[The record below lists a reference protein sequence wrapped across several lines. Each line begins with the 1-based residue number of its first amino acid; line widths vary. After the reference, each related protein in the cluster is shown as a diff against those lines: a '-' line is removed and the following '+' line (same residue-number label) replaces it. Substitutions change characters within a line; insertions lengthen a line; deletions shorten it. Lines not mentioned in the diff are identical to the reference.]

1 MNNTLIAAA
10 AGACT
15 LAIELVWMRMLSLTF
30 GSASIAAGSVVAALM
45 LGMALGSAAA
55 ARRPSTGLDGMLFS
69 LAAVAAV
76 SPPILRVLGLLGGFS
91 VVAASIFMIAAS
103 IPMGT
108 IVPLLVARSGSDGV
122 RAAGKLYAASTLGS
136 AVAVLLTGFVL
147 LPAFGNRATLWSAA
161 AVLALLALLV
171 RRSAPVAEAPGAAPA
186 GPLPA
191 RTQVVLL
198 LYGVSAFAAM
208 MSEIGWIR
216 SLVLSIGSSTY
227 AYTIVLGVYIAGLG
241 IGSALM
247 TRRLAAREA
256 GAGTFGTL
264 QFLIALTCLGSIY
277 LLGRLPGF
285 FGRVFHDRVT
295 SLGSFTWTALAASA
309 AALLPPTLLVGCC
322 FPAAVRWIGAQAGAT
337 RASGAL
343 LAAATGGSMIG
354 ALVASFVAIPGIGV
368 EHTLTS
374 GLALHALAGSMAL
387 CYLGPRRRVWP
398 SLAAL
403 AIVAAVYFGPRWDV
417 RVTQSGPYI
426 YGDERKGAE
435 DPRRV
440 LFAMDDSV
448 ASVAVFEH
456 PDGNRVLRID
466 GKTDASLSEI
476 DLVTQLLTAH
486 IPLASHPNPRRIAL
500 VGLGSG
506 MTLASCLKYDPSEV
520 HCIEI
525 SPAVVRASRFFDHQT
540 GGPLDDKRVRL
551 HVADARR
558 VFRSI
563 EGKFDVILNEP
574 SNLWIAGMA
583 GLFTE
588 EFYRACEA
596 HLADGGLMGQWLH
609 AYGMTDETF
618 RDAVATFQKVFPH
631 VTVWEMWVSGDY
643 LFVGSKTPYSI
654 DAATMGRW
662 LGVAEIAEDL
672 RRIDVST
679 PGGLLGDLVATSED
693 LGLLAGARIQTDD
706 GLHLEFLAPLGF
718 YGRKRM
724 PALSYL
730 PTMNPAT
737 VGRAV
742 KGAKVEWSAAR
753 ELLRVGIRA
762 VLEGKPLAERMRL
775 FREAIQKYPEER
787 QARLMLEDQV
797 DQAMK
802 SGDWALVP
810 PESRRFAEATLRKI
824 AQLKQQSAPPGTLI
838 EEYRKALAASPNHV
852 DALTGMAEALL
863 AAGAVAEADDY
874 SARAVG
880 KRPNSARTRLIRGK
894 VYAALNNREDA
905 LAEWT
910 AAVRLEPLSVY
921 GKEADR
927 LIKGK

>member
-1 MNNTLIAAA
+1 MNFTLVAAA
-10 AGACT
+10 AGACS

-30 GSASIAAGSVVAALM
+30 GSASVAAGSVTAALM
-45 LGMALGSAAA
+45 LGLAIGSAAA
-55 ARRPSTGLDGMLFS
+55 ARRPSTGLDGMLFA

-91 VVAASIFMIAAS
+91 VVAASLFMIVAS

-108 IVPLLVARSGSDGV
+108 VVPLLVARSGSDGV
-122 RAAGKLYAASTLGS
+122 RAAGRLYAWNTLGS
-136 AVAVLLTGFVL
+136 AAAVLLTGFVL
-147 LPAFGNRATLWSAA
+147 LPALGNRATLWSAS
-161 AVLALLALLV
+161 AVLVVLGFLC
-171 RRSAPVAEAPGAAPA
+171 RKGAAPTEA
-186 GPLPA
+186 PASGPSEPLSA
-191 RTQVVLL
+191 RAKVVLL

-247 TRRLAAREA
+247 SRRLAAREA
-256 GAGTFGTL
+256 GAGTFGAI
-264 QFLIALTCLGSIY
+264 QFFIALACLGSIY
-277 LLGRLPGF
+277 LLGRMPGF
-285 FGRVFHDRVT
+285 FGRIFHDRVT

-337 RASGAL
+337 RASGSL
-343 LAAATGGSMIG
+343 LAAATAGSMIG
-354 ALVASFVAIPGIGV
+354 ALAASFGAIPGIGV
-368 EHTLTS
+368 EHTLRTA
-374 GLALHALAGSMAL
+374 LALHALTGSMAL
-387 CYLGPRRRVWP
+387 CYLGARRRIWP
-398 SLAAL
+398 SLAAV
-403 AIVAAVYFGPRWDV
+403 AVIAAVYFGPRWDV
-417 RVTQSGPYI
+417 RTTQSGPYI
-426 YGDERKGAE
+426 YGDERRGKE
-435 DPRRV
+435 DPRKV
-440 LFAMDDSV
+440 LFASDDSV

-486 IPLASHPNPRRIAL
+486 IPLSSHPKPERIAL

-506 MTLASCLKYDPSEV
+506 MTLASCLKYDPNEV

-525 SPAVVRASRFFDHQT
+525 SPAVVRASRLFDRET
-540 GGPLDDKRVRL
+540 GGPLDDRRVKL

-588 EFYRACEA
+588 EFYRACED
-596 HLADGGLMGQWLH
+596 HLADRGLMGQWLH
-609 AYGMTDETF
+609 AYGVTDETF
-618 RDAVATFQKVFPH
+618 RDAVATFQKVFPY

-643 LFVGSKTPYSI
+643 LFVGSKTPYEI
-654 DAATMGRW
+654 DVATMERW
-662 LGVAEIAEDL
+662 LGVTKIAEDL
-672 RRIDVST
+672 RRIDVAT
-679 PGGLLGDLVATSED
+679 PAGLLGDLVATSED
-693 LGLLAGARIQTDD
+693 LRGLDGARIQTDD

-730 PTMNPAT
+730 PTMNVAS
-737 VGRAV
+737 VGKVV

-753 ELLRVGIRA
+753 ELLRFGIRA
-762 VLEGKPLAERMRL
+762 VLEDKPLKERMNL
-775 FREAIQKYPEER
+775 FREALLKYPEDR
-787 QARLMLEDQV
+787 QARLMLEDQI

-802 SGDWALVP
+802 TGEWELVP
-810 PESRRFAEATLRKI
+810 PESRRYADARLRKI
-824 AQLKQQSAPPGTLI
+824 AKMMSQSATPGELI
-838 EEYRKALAASPNHV
+838 EEYRKALAAAPNHV
-852 DALTGMAEALL
+852 GALAGIAEAFL
-863 AAGAVAEADDY
+863 AAGAIDEADEF

-880 KRPNSARTRLIRGK
+880 KRPDLAKTRLVRGK
-894 VYAALNNREDA
+894 VLAAQKKHEEA

-910 AAVRLEPLSVY
+910 AAVRLEPLSIY
-921 GKEADR
+921 GKEAEK